1 MNAPN
6 PGNIDAIL
14 EDGEDVLAQKVWD
27 WVDESEGWFWVGDI
41 DKELGIIS
49 AAQKQNRRQ
58 IVHTLLKKGKL
69 HKDRNRQ
76 GRYKKS
82 VVVPPMSWWDAPIEP
97 LNLTL
102 PFGLSDGD
110 KDLNVKIF
118 NGNIIVCAA
127 PSNFGK
133 TILAYNFIEENIDTN
148 PFSNKINLVVSEQD
162 KSEVRYVLEKSP
174 YYRHAVWKEKVN
186 IVPKQ
191 GEWSDIV
198 VEDAINVLDYITDY
212 SDAWGVGE
220 QLRGVYEAMYG
231 KPGVIWCNLQIDSYT
246 DPRTGKT
253 VYKELGRGG
262 SVTLDLS
269 RLYMSIKPINQDIS
283 IVKIKKG
290 KFGKGVKP
298 SGFMKK
304 FKVTDDGE
312 IIESGIWYR
321 D

>member
-1 MNAPN
+1 MNVPN
-6 PGNIDAIL
+6 PGNADAIL
-14 EDGEDVLAQKVWD
+14 EDGPDVLAQKVWD

-49 AAQKQNRRQ
+49 PAQKQNRRQ

-82 VVVPPMSWWDAPIEP
+82 AVVPPMSWWDAPIEP

-118 NGNIIVCAA
+118 NGNMIVCAA
-127 PSNFGK
+127 NSNAGK
-133 TILAYNFIEENIDTN
+133 TILAYNFAEENMDTN
-148 PFSNKINLVVSEQD
+148 PFKNKINLIVSEQD
-162 KSEVRYVLEKSP
+162 ASEVRYVLENCPK
-174 YYRHAVWKEKVN
+174 YRPEVWREKVV
-186 IVPKQ
+186 IRQKR
-191 GEWSDIV
+191 GEWADMV
-198 VEDAINVLDYITDY
+198 VLDAINIFDYITDY
-212 SDAWGVGE
+212 SEAWGIGE
-220 QLRGVYEAMYG
+220 QLRDVYDAIYGSRGVL
-231 KPGVIWCNLQIDSYT
+231 WCNLQKDSDRDT
-246 DPRTGKT
+246 
-253 VYKELGRGG
+253 GRGG
-262 SVTLDLS
+262 SVTLDLA
-269 RLYMSIKPINQDIS
+269 RLYLSMTQYTNTSMVK
-283 IVKIKKG
+283 IVKA
-290 KFGKGVKP
+290 KFPGGVNP

-304 FKVTDDGE
+304 FRVTDDGE